1 MQLMETSMTFEI
13 LFVLLFGSMFA
24 MVGGLIG
31 WLIVG
36 ALEHKGKGV
45 LARQVAIAAVVAAAL
60 VIIPSLI
67 FGFEI
72 FTDRNWPVA
81 FGMLGGSAG
90 GILLAAVITAVTAP
104 SRVRKFLEMVPL
116 VAPFATQNFTT
127 LDVDDDKVLSD
138 GDLGHALKQTAFATA
153 QDQDVLNFM
162 RSNMS
167 EIGHGVGSYTTYNGT
182 TSSSKTVSVISPRDL
197 EGYAE
202 KTFEKYAAWRQ

>member
-1 MQLMETSMTFEI
+1 MAFEI
-13 LFVLLFGSMFA
+13 FFVALFASMCA

-36 ALEHKGKGV
+36 ALEHKGKAV
-45 LARQVAIAAVVAAAL
+45 LVRQTAIAAAVAAAL
-60 VIIPSLI
+60 MVIPALI
-67 FGFEI
+67 FGFGI
-72 FTDRNWPVA
+72 YTDRLTWPVA
-81 FGMLGGSAG
+81 NGILGGSASG
-90 GILLAAVITAVTAP
+90 VVFGALITALTAP
-104 SRVRKFLEMVPL
+104 KRVREFLATVPM
-116 VAPFATQNFTT
+116 VAPFALSNFTT

-138 GDLGHALKQTAFATA
+138 GDLGHALKQTGFATA
-153 QDQDVLNFM
+153 EDQKVLQFM

-202 KTFEKYAAWRQ
+202 KTFAKYAAWRQ